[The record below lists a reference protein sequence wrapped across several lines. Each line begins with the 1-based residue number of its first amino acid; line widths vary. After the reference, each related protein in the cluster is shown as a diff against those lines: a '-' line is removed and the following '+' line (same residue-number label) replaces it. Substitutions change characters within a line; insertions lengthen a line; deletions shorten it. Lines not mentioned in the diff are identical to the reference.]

1 MWQERCEDR
10 IAKSDEVAAK
20 SALSQEQ
27 AMDKLEEVA
36 QLRRTLDANDYTID
50 RYKTL
55 MQEKAA
61 IFKAPQMKRRR
72 TKGKRG
78 GGSHWDEYAVQMV
91 CELLVLG
98 VPPTVSQ
105 AQL

>member
-1 MWQERCEDR
+1 M
-10 IAKSDEVAAK
+10 DE
-20 SALSQEQ
+20 
-27 AMDKLEEVA
+27 LEEVT

-61 IFKAPQMKRRR
+61 IFKAPQMKRGR

-91 CELLVLG
+91 CELLVFG
-98 VPPTVSQ
+98 VPPTVIPGTIVTMNESLLRSSLKKVPL
-105 AQL
+105 ASFA

>member
-1 MWQERCEDR
+1 M
-10 IAKSDEVAAK
+10 
-20 SALSQEQ
+20 
-27 AMDKLEEVA
+27 A

-50 RYKTL
+50 PYKTL
-55 MQEKAA
+55 TQEKAV

-98 VPPTVSQ
+98 VPPTVIPGTIVMVNESLLGGSPKELPS
-105 AQL
+105 ASFA